1 MKTIELDA
9 KVNFHAVEIKDVI
22 VMVSTMDNLREA
34 IKQNNKVAFRDSLPE
49 EEQNKYMAEYTA
61 SAYIYDC
68 RQVYDILCKLGFVC
82 SDGETI
88 IKECTTNDLR
98 LKDNK

>member
-9 KVNFHAVEIKDVI
+9 KVNFYSIELTDVI
-22 VMVSTMDNLREA
+22 AMTSTMDNLREA
-34 IKQNNKVAFRDSLPE
+34 IKQNNKVVFRDSLPE
-49 EEQNKYMAEYTA
+49 EEQNKYKAEYTV

-88 IKECTTNDLR
+88 IKECTTNDLQ